1 MRLELKNK
9 KFEKV
14 GDKKPVEQIFDL
26 VNQEAKK
33 IKLEVPFLADGF
45 KSEKT
50 PMQPDGVTPIVV
62 NVAGFDMPKI
72 KTLKQEERIKQY
84 TKQDLEALSFT
95 ELKVIGKRF
104 GTTDRS
110 KDKLIKEILK
120 IQKK

>member
-1 MRLELKNK
+1 
-9 KFEKV
+9 
-14 GDKKPVEQIFDL
+14 
-26 VNQEAKK
+26 
-33 IKLEVPFLADGF
+33 
-45 KSEKT
+45 
-50 PMQPDGVTPIVV
+50 MQPDGVTPIVV